1 MLKVTYCKLPLH
13 GNLSVTVTATFRYT
27 ATNYKLR
34 ATATYCNYVLRQLTV
49 TRHGNLLQVTCR
61 GNLLQV
67 IRATATYR
75 KSYVPRQLTASHTCL
90 GNLLRVTCHGNLLR
104 VIRATA
110 TYCYAPRQLT
120 ASYELYGN
128 FLQVI
133 IIII

>member
-13 GNLSVTVTATFRYT
+13 GNLPVTVTATCRYT

-34 ATATYCNYVLRQLTV
+34 ATATYCNYVLRQLTI
-49 TRHGNLLQVTCR
+49 TRHSNLLQVTCR

-75 KSYVPRQLTASHTCL
+75 KSYVPRQLTASHTC
-90 GNLLRVTCHGNLLR
+90 HGNLLQ

-133 IIII
+133 IIIIIKKDW